1 MPFAI
6 LTAADEGR
14 IHADCDRRR
23 RCRRRDHGAILK
35 LLAEFQGMG
44 AQRLMALAGINRK
57 HLLEHA
63 RGDAVGHQSR
73 EMGLELIQLWRR
85 PAIRWPAYPGLPSP
99 TLCAPIPG
107 KPHRHLAAE

>member
-1 MPFAI
+1 
-6 LTAADEGR
+6 
-14 IHADCDRRR
+14 
-23 RCRRRDHGAILK
+23 
-35 LLAEFQGMG
+35 MG

-63 RGDAVGHQSR
+63 RGDVVGHQSR

-85 PAIRWPAYPGLPSP
+85 PAIRWPADPGLPST

-107 KPHRHLAAE
+107 KAHRHLAKKRRDPMVPIVL